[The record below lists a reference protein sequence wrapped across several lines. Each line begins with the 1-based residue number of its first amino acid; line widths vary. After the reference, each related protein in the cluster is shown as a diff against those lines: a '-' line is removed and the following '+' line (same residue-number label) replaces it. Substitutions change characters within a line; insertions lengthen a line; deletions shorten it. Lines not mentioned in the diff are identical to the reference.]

1 MLNTPFKIST
11 RLLKFSVLASACS
24 IAMSA
29 HGETQLQYT
38 DQQKL
43 HDIASE
49 VSAERIGSDIQT
61 LVDFGTRHTLSETKS
76 DTRGIGAARRWIK
89 KEFET
94 ISAQCGGCLEIIE
107 VKETISGEKRIPN
120 PVEVVNIV
128 AIQRGS
134 SEPNRMVMMSGDID
148 SRVSDVMD
156 FTSDSPGAND
166 NASGV
171 AGVIEAARV
180 LSKYK
185 FNGSVVYAA
194 LSGEEQGLFGGKIL
208 TEYAQK
214 HKWQVHGVLNNDMIG
229 NITGINGVT
238 DNTTARIFSE
248 GTRVVETK
256 EQANTRRFTGGE
268 VDSASR
274 NLARYIDTVAD
285 RYIPNLDT
293 MLVYR
298 LDRFGRGGHHRPFN
312 DAGFAAVRIMETNEH
327 YDRQHQDLRT
337 ENGIEYGDTI
347 EGVDFDY
354 TAKLTSL
361 NAVTMASMAWAPAPP
376 KEVKITGAVTANTSF
391 SWQQSSDENVAG
403 YKIYWRYTSEPQWQF
418 SKYVG
423 RVSQY
428 TLKNVV
434 IDNYYFGVA
443 SVSKDGVES
452 PVVFP
457 GDVGSFDHNIK

>member
-1 MLNTPFKIST
+1 MSNLGLKLVN
-11 RLLKFSVLASACS
+11 RLIKYGVLASLSSVTLTSFAGES
-24 IAMSA
+24 TQQASLHKIAQEISA
-29 HGETQLQYT
+29 Q
-38 DQQKL
+38 
-43 HDIASE
+43 
-49 VSAERIGSDIQT
+49 RIGDDIQT

-89 KEFET
+89 KEFEA
-94 ISAQCGGCLEIIE
+94 ISAQCGGCLEILE
-107 VKETISGEKRIPN
+107 VKQTISGEKRIPD
-120 PVEVVNIV
+120 PVEVVNII

-134 SEPNRMVMMSGDID
+134 TEPNRMVIMSGDID
-148 SRVSDVMD
+148 SRVSNVMD
-156 FTSDSPGAND
+156 FTSDAPGAND

-180 LSKYK
+180 LSKYT

-208 TEYAQK
+208 TAYAQK
-214 HKWQVHGVLNNDMIG
+214 NNWQVHGVLNNDMIG

-256 EQANTRRFTGGE
+256 EQARTRRFTGGE

-274 NLARYIDTVAD
+274 NLARYIDAIAD
-285 RYIPNLDT
+285 KYIENLDT

-298 LDRFGRGGHHRPFN
+298 LDRFARGGHHRPFN

-337 ENGIEYGDTI
+337 ENGIVYGDTI
-347 EGVDFDY
+347 DGVDFDY
-354 TAKLTSL
+354 AAKLTSL
-361 NAVTMASMAWAPAPP
+361 NAVSLASMAWAPAPP
-376 KEVKITGAVTANTSF
+376 KEVKISGAVRASTTL
-391 SWQQSSDENVAG
+391 SWQPSEDKNIAG
-403 YKIYWRYTSEPQWQF
+403 YKIYWRYTSEPQWQY
-418 SKYVG
+418 SQWVDN
-423 RVSQY
+423 VSEF

-443 SVSKDGVES
+443 SVNKQGVES